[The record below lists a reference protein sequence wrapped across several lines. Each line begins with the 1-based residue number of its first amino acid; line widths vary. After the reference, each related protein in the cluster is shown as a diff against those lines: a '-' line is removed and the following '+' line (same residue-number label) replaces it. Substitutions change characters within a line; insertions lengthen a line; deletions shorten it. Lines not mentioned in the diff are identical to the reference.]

1 MNKISRIFAA
11 LLALLLLAASVPVA
25 FAAGAETYA
34 EAGDTVTLTVP
45 FVGYGADGNVVVN
58 DTDGIIEN
66 YDFKFILP
74 NGSASEFVNPTT
86 LAFSDAGATEGTY
99 TLKVTVNL
107 KSTAEAGKSCN
118 VTFNYSVARADG
130 SNDAM
135 ITTEKKVVVKAPET
149 TPAPETTV
157 PTPLPSPAPETTA
170 PVPETTAPAPETT
183 APVVTSPITGTP
195 SEPKPPVSSGS
206 VDYTDLKK
214 QISNAEGLEESKYTA
229 DSWKNLE
236 SALAAAK
243 AALKSDKQSV
253 VDDAAVA
260 LSSAIDAL
268 VAIDYSALEAAIERV
283 NTFVE
288 DNKVANKATKL
299 MDALISATE
308 LLTSND
314 QKSIDEAAAQLN
326 TLVDEIEDLI
336 NSLSVTETVI
346 KEVEVEVEVEPQDD
360 YCNIKI
366 HYVWPVLFFISLAL
380 NLGFIALIVVFVV
393 RRKKNQTDD
402 TPLVD
407 YDIDDAE

>member
-1 MNKISRIFAA
+1 MNKLTKIISAVLVLMLLVAA
-11 LLALLLLAASVPVA
+11 VPAAYAAEYRAEEGTSSVTVTFTFDEIVSIDSAGGLVVTDADGIVASATASGNLGGVNAANEVYFYSADLTPVNYVLSVVVTLKNTA
-25 FAAGAETYA
+25 S
-34 EAGDTVTLTVP
+34 AGDKCTIGLN
-45 FVGYGADGNVVVN
+45 YNY
-58 DTDGIIEN
+58 TDE
-66 YDFKFILP
+66 
-74 NGSASEFVNPTT
+74 E
-86 LAFSDAGATEGTY
+86 
-99 TLKVTVNL
+99 
-107 KSTAEAGKSCN
+107 
-118 VTFNYSVARADG
+118 FNYITGQSVSHTIVIEAPE
-130 SNDAM
+130 
-135 ITTEKKVVVKAPET
+135 TTKAPET
-149 TPAPETTV
+149 TLAPETTV
-157 PTPLPSPAPETTA
+157 PTPLPSPA
-170 PVPETTAPAPETT
+170 PETTAPAPETT

-326 TLVDEIEDLI
+326 ALVDEIEDLI

>member
-1 MNKISRIFAA
+1 MNKLTKIISAVLVLMLLVAA
-11 LLALLLLAASVPVA
+11 VPAAYAAEYRAEEGTSSVTVTFTFDEIVSIDSAGGLVVTDADGIVASATASGNLGGVNAANEVYFYSADLTPVNYVLSVVVTLKNTA
-25 FAAGAETYA
+25 S
-34 EAGDTVTLTVP
+34 AGDKCTIGLN
-45 FVGYGADGNVVVN
+45 YNY
-58 DTDGIIEN
+58 TDE
-66 YDFKFILP
+66 
-74 NGSASEFVNPTT
+74 E
-86 LAFSDAGATEGTY
+86 
-99 TLKVTVNL
+99 
-107 KSTAEAGKSCN
+107 
-118 VTFNYSVARADG
+118 FNYITGQSVSHTIVIEAPE
-130 SNDAM
+130 
-135 ITTEKKVVVKAPET
+135 TTKAPET

-157 PTPLPSPAPETTA
+157 PTPLPSPA
-170 PVPETTAPAPETT
+170 PETTAPAPETT

-299 MDALISATE
+299 MDALVSATE

>member
-25 FAAGAETYA
+25 FAAGAETYV
-34 EAGDTVTLTVP
+34 EAGDTVDLTVS
-45 FVGYGADGNVVVN
+45 FVGYGADGNVVVT
-58 DTDGIIEN
+58 DTDGIIES
-66 YDFKFILP
+66 YDFKFMLP
-74 NGSASEFVNPTT
+74 NGTPSEFVNPTT
-86 LAFSDAGATEGTY
+86 LAFSDAGAREGTY
-99 TLKVTVNL
+99 QLVVTVQV
-107 KSTAEAGKSCN
+107 KSTAAAGKACDVAFS
-118 VTFNYSVARADG
+118 YSIARADG

-135 ITTEKKVVVKAPET
+135 ITTEKRVVVKAPET

-157 PTPLPSPAPETTA
+157 PTPVPSPA
-170 PVPETTAPAPETT
+170 PETTAPAPETT
-183 APVVTSPITGTP
+183 APAPVVTSPITGTNT
-195 SEPKPPVSSGS
+195 EPKPPVISGS
-206 VDYTDLKK
+206 VDYTELKK
-214 QISNAEGLEESKYTA
+214 QIANADGLDESKYTT

-243 AALKSDKQSV
+243 AALKSDKQAA
-253 VDDAAVA
+253 VDSAAVA

-268 VAIDYSALEAAIERV
+268 VAIDYTALEAAIERV

-288 DNKVANKATKL
+288 DNKVANKASKL
-299 MDALISATE
+299 MDALVGATE
-308 LLTSND
+308 LLTSRD

-336 NSLSVTETVI
+336 DSLSVTETVI
-346 KEVEVEVEVEPQDD
+346 KEVEVEVEVEPSDD

-366 HYVWPVLFFISLAL
+366 HYVWPILFFISLAL
-380 NLGFIALIVVFVV
+380 NLGFIALIVVYVV